1 MKPSRP
7 ACLWMSLCAVLLV
20 ALVPAAARS
29 QTRIEVQHSASTDYT
44 PVIVAKQRGFFS
56 KRGLDVNVIVSPNP
70 GALFSAVASGNPQI
84 ATGTGT
90 QLAAAN
96 GQGLDLVVIA
106 GGAWQNRA
114 NPTISVVVATN
125 STIKTPADFKGRKV
139 ISPGINGALHV
150 MFQKWL
156 ADKGVDPKSVTFIEQ
171 GFAQM
176 GDMLKGGLAD
186 AALPVE
192 PFRARMIQTGQ
203 ARNFAGYFADLQ
215 ESTLVSFYF
224 TTRKWA
230 SANPKAV
237 TDFREGMAE
246 AIAFINSNRADANQI
261 ASEHLKLPRQV
272 VDSLPAPDLRLDV
285 PAPALQFWMDV
296 SRQFG
301 LVDKPLDAAAMIV
314 R

>member
-1 MKPSRP
+1 MKNFVRIVV
-7 ACLWMSLCAVLLV
+7 VL
-20 ALVPAAARS
+20 AGIAAGGTAWA
-29 QTRIEVQHSASTDYT
+29 QMKVEIQHSASTDYT
-44 PVIVAKQRGFFS
+44 PAIVAKSRGFFA

-70 GALFSAVASGNPQI
+70 GALFAAVASGNPQI

-96 GQGLDLVVIA
+96 GAGLDLVVIA
-106 GGAWQNRA
+106 GGAWQSRA
-114 NPTISVVVATN
+114 NPTISVVVGPN
-125 STIKTPADFKGRKV
+125 STIKTPADFKGKKV
-139 ISPGINGALHV
+139 ISPGLNGALHV

-156 ADKGVDPKSVTFIEQ
+156 TENGVDPKSVTFLEQ

-192 PFRARMIQTGQ
+192 PFRARMIQAGM
-203 ARNFAGYFADLQ
+203 ARNFAGYFADIQ
-215 ESTLVSFYF
+215 DSTLVSFYF

-230 SANPKAV
+230 EANPKAV
-237 TDFREGMAE
+237 TDFREAMAE
-246 AIAFINSNRADANQI
+246 AIAFMKANPMGANQL

-272 VDSLPAPDLRLDV
+272 VDSLPPPDLRLEV
-285 PAPALQFWMDV
+285 PAPALQFWMDL

-301 LVDKPLDAAAMIV
+301 LVDKPLDAVAMIV